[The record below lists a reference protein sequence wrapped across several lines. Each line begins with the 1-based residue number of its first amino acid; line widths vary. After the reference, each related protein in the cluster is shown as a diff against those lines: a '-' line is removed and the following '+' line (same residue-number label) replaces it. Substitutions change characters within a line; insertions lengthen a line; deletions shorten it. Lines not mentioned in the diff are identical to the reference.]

1 MTAKRTVRAAAIA
14 LLALAAMSGWAC
26 SGGSAPE
33 DGGAAPPDG
42 TAGTGPAAPAPAG
55 SSAAGEPAAQVH
67 LDVPSCWIGASF
79 PVAAALV
86 APDGRRDE
94 PLSSFV
100 LSSSDPSV
108 LSVDGDGQVTL
119 LAEGSASLRAAW
131 RGGAPQGVVRLYT
144 DVPLDDRAEILPE
157 GLDLDPDRPSGMLAV
172 SQWVGGDR
180 PAPADEVRFCSADP
194 SVAAVSA
201 GGAVTA
207 IAPGETY
214 AAARFRG
221 NLLRAPIVV
230 RDRSGGLP
238 EIAEDGEGS
247 PAVPLGAEAQ
257 SALGWALT
265 DGREEAG
272 ELARRAAAETESL
285 RARGAV
291 PSVAPDRLV
300 VLMGPAHCSAIAV
313 RAFALQ
319 HGGRVL
325 RHGGDGHC
333 PALIGFRTERLED
346 LGWHIHVASS
356 DWRVDGVYLAGPP
369 PRSLAL
375 AEQPIVMRGFGAW
388 EHLAPARVDVLAAT
402 LVHSDLL
409 EFSVSECN
417 AGESF
422 LLDLDLWTIPDGET
436 KHRAVAA
443 GRDDVA
449 FVSTDSEVAEV
460 NDRGKV
466 WLLSPGEATVYAHW
480 RGPAPPSVAA
490 YAQRARDAGEE
501 IGAHGAASVVVRD
514 PRPQVLFAD
523 RQGRLSPWR
532 DLFLNPGEEERISGL
547 FAYEAGEPMP
557 VRPDE
562 AVFCSS
568 DPSVVSVDGDGAVT
582 ALSPGAADI
591 LIRSGDAVGSVDA
604 RVMPRLAAVPP
615 YDPDRAVGFS
625 SEMQLRHAL
634 ATVDLPADRIAA
646 AEAALD
652 RGGVAAGAKALFLAL
667 GAEDDEETA
676 ADAAEFA
683 ARDPAGRIV
692 LNRVVVEPAGY
703 AYDPALAREIAADH
717 GGAVVLD
724 WNALGKFLLEVDTAS
739 AETMGEVWMGLQR
752 DPRVADWNLDA
763 LEDR

>member
-1 MTAKRTVRAAAIA
+1 MTQRAARAAAIV
-14 LLALAAMSGWAC
+14 LLALAAASGWAC

-33 DGGAAPPDG
+33 DGGAPAP
-42 TAGTGPAAPAPAG
+42 TAGTAAAAPDGAEPA
-55 SSAAGEPAAQVH
+55 SAGEPAAQVH

-79 PVAAALV
+79 PVAAALF

-94 PLSSFV
+94 PLSSFA

-108 LSVDGDGQVTL
+108 LSLDGGGRVTL
-119 LAEGSASLRAAW
+119 LAEGSASVRAAW
-131 RGGAPQGVVRLYT
+131 RGEAPEGVVRLYA
-144 DVPLDDRAEILPE
+144 DIPLDDLAEILPE
-157 GLDLDPDRPSGMLAV
+157 GLDLGPDRPSGMLGV
-172 SQWVGGDR
+172 SQWTGGNR

-207 IAPGETY
+207 IAPGETF

-238 EIAEDGEGS
+238 EIAEDGDGA
-247 PAVPLGAEAQ
+247 PAVRLGAEAQ

-265 DGREEAG
+265 DGREEAD
-272 ELARRAAAETESL
+272 ELARRAASETESL

-291 PSVAPDRLV
+291 PSFAPDRLV
-300 VLMGPAHCSAIAV
+300 VLMGPEHCTAIAV

-346 LGWHIHVASS
+346 LGWHIHGASS

-375 AEQPIVMRGFGAW
+375 AEQPIVMRGFGALA
-388 EHLAPARVDVLAAT
+388 HLAPARVDVLAAT
-402 LVHSDLL
+402 LVHSDSL
-409 EFSVSECN
+409 EFRVSECN

-443 GRDDVA
+443 DRDDIA
-449 FVSTDSEVAEV
+449 FRSTDPEVVDV

-466 WLLSPGEATVYAHW
+466 RLLSPGEATVYAHW
-480 RGPAPPSVAA
+480 RGPAPPSVVA
-490 YAQRARDAGEE
+490 YAQRAREAGEE

-514 PRPQVLFAD
+514 PRPRVLFAD
-523 RQGRLSPWR
+523 RQGRLGPWL
-532 DLFLNPGEEERISGL
+532 DLLLNPGEEKRISGM

-562 AVFCSS
+562 AAFCSS
-568 DPSVVSVDGDGAVT
+568 DPAVVSVDGDGAVT

-591 LIRSGDAVGSVDA
+591 LIRSGDAVGSADA
-604 RVMPRLAAVPP
+604 RVMPRLTAVPSH
-615 YDPDRAVGFS
+615 DPDRAIGFGG
-625 SEMQLRHAL
+625 EVALRHAL

-652 RGGVAAGAKALFLAL
+652 RDGVAAGAKALFLAL
-667 GAEDDEETA
+667 GAEDEDAA
-676 ADAAEFA
+676 ADAAAFA
-683 ARDPAGRIV
+683 ASDPMGRIV

-724 WNALGKFLLEVDTAS
+724 WSALGKFLLEVDTAS
-739 AETMGEVWMGLQR
+739 AETMGRVWMGLAR

-763 LEDR
+763 LNDW

>member
-1 MTAKRTVRAAAIA
+1 MTQRAARAAAIV
-14 LLALAAMSGWAC
+14 LLALAAASGWAC

-33 DGGAAPPDG
+33 DGGAPAP
-42 TAGTGPAAPAPAG
+42 TAGTAAAAPDGAEPA
-55 SSAAGEPAAQVH
+55 SAGEPAAQVH
-67 LDVPSCWIGASF
+67 LDVLSCQIGVSF
-79 PVAAALV
+79 TVAAALF

-108 LSVDGDGQVTL
+108 LSLDGDGRVTL
-119 LAEGSASLRAAW
+119 LAEGSASVRAAW
-131 RGGAPQGVVRLYT
+131 RGEAPEGVVRLYA
-144 DVPLDDRAEILPE
+144 DVPPDDRAAILPE
-157 GLDLDPDRPSGMLAV
+157 GLDLGPDRPSGMLGV
-172 SQWVGGDR
+172 SQWTGGDR

-201 GGAVTA
+201 DGAVTA

-221 NLLRAPIVV
+221 NLLRVPIVV
-230 RDRSGGLP
+230 RERSGALP
-238 EIAEDGEGS
+238 EIAEEEDGAH
-247 PAVPLGAEAQ
+247 AVRLSADAQ
-257 SALGWALT
+257 AALGWALT
-265 DGREEAG
+265 DGREEAD
-272 ELARRAAAETESL
+272 ELARRAASEMESL

-291 PSVAPDRLV
+291 PSFAPDRLL
-300 VLMGPAHCSAIAV
+300 VLMSPGYCGAIEV

-325 RHGGDGHC
+325 RHGGDGYC

-346 LGWHIHVASS
+346 LGWHIHGASS

-388 EHLAPARVDVLAAT
+388 AHLAPARVDVLAAT

-422 LLDLDLWTIPDGET
+422 LLDLELWTVPEGET

-443 GRDDVA
+443 DRGDVA
-449 FVSTDSEVAEV
+449 FRSTDPEVVDV

-466 WLLSPGEATVYAHW
+466 RLLSPGEATVHAHW
-480 RGPAPPSVAA
+480 RGPAPASVRAMA
-490 YAQRARDAGEE
+490 RRAQAAGEE
-501 IGAHGAASVVVRD
+501 ARTSSVVVRD

-523 RQGRLSPWR
+523 RQGRLSPWL
-532 DLFLNPGEEERISGL
+532 DLFLNPGEEERLSGL

-562 AVFCSS
+562 AAFCSS
-568 DPSVVSVDGDGAVT
+568 DPSVVSVDGNGAVT
-582 ALSPGAADI
+582 ALAPGTADI
-591 LIRSGDAVGSVDA
+591 LIRSGDAVGSVEA
-604 RVMPRLAAVPP
+604 RVMSRLAAIPP
-615 YDPDRAVGFS
+615 HDPDRAAGFGG
-625 SEMQLRHAL
+625 EVALRHAL
-634 ATVDLPADRIAA
+634 ATADLPADRIAA

-667 GAEDDEETA
+667 GAEDEDAA
-676 ADAAEFA
+676 ADAAAFA
-683 ARDPAGRIV
+683 ASDPMGRIV

-739 AETMGEVWMGLQR
+739 AETMGRVWMGLAR
-752 DPRVADWNLDA
+752 DPRVAAWNLDA
-763 LEDR
+763 LNDW